1 MPPTPDSLSKVVRQS
16 IELLGRAAAKTS
28 VRLAYFAMLTLVT
41 TWPLLS
47 SAGSL
52 NTYRDSHPLV
62 QYEESARQT
71 LLRFGEAPLWDPYY
85 CGGLDGLGT
94 PQSRFVSPTF
104 LLTLIFG
111 TLRAEPLIAFL
122 MILLGLEGAFRY
134 ARSRGS
140 TNLGAALASPM
151 FALSGIFAVAPA
163 LGWYNFFGFELLPWA
178 VLGVRLAMRGR
189 AVGIVLASVALAW
202 IVGFG
207 GTYSAPM
214 AALWC
219 LFEVLEFTIAKR
231 KNRPRLGLGL
241 AMAVLTGVLALELAA
256 IRLWP
261 VVETLRMAPRII
273 GGNPGTAPET
283 VLRMLLG
290 RIHPDNAGDFR
301 PSGTFL
307 VGGFAALAVGAG
319 LARKKAIP
327 LILAASVAVW
337 LAAGYAAKVSAFA
350 ALKELPLYSTLRY
363 PERFLILFALAVSG
377 IAALGI
383 SRLQV
388 FARKRKAGVA
398 ILAVTVAAMLANLG
412 PLVANHWAA
421 AAGRPMG
428 PPPPTLSQDFHQAR
442 GTRWALAYYGP
453 MSRGCLSCYDAY
465 PVPQSPLL
473 RGDLKSEE
481 YLEDATAGT
490 VTRTKWTP
498 NHIEL
503 TVHLDRPA
511 RLRVNQNWNPG
522 WRASVG
528 TITSEKGL
536 LAVELPAGD
545 HALTLRFLPRAAVG
559 GALASLAAALV
570 LGWLM
575 IYTRR
580 TGHLPGASKLAL
592 ASLLPIIPVG
602 LAFALMHEP
611 PLPKTDLRT
620 PNGEDI
626 IADAPPKGARI
637 LHTTFA
643 KGSGMTLEAAR
654 ISSPTPAAESVL
666 TIELDWKAD
675 AEVESGMGVFVHLVP
690 TSGEDLRA
698 DHVMLSDVLEIE
710 KAPPGKI
717 LRDIGDIT
725 IPFDAGGKQWTVW
738 VGLWRVRKNGK
749 RVSIEDKG
757 SAFVA
762 EDRVQIGTF
771 YVP

>member
-1 MPPTPDSLSKVVRQS
+1 MSSAPDSLIKVVKQS
-16 IELLGRAAAKTS
+16 IDLLGRAAAKAP
-28 VRLAYFAMLTLVT
+28 VRLAYFALLTLVT

-71 LLRFGEAPLWDPYY
+71 LLQFGEAPLWDPYY

-104 LLTLIFG
+104 LITLIFG
-111 TLRAEPLIAFL
+111 TLRAEPLIAFV
-122 MILLGLEGAFRY
+122 MILIGLEGAFRY

-140 TNLGAALASPM
+140 TNLGAALGSPV

-163 LGWYNFFGFELLPWA
+163 LGWYNFFGFELVPWA
-178 VLGVRLAMRGR
+178 VLGVRWAMRGR
-189 AVGIVLASVALAW
+189 GVGVVLAAVALAW

-219 LFEVLEFTIAKR
+219 AFEVVEFAIAKR
-231 KNRPRLGLGL
+231 KNLGRLKIALP
-241 AMAVLTGVLALELAA
+241 MAVLTGVLALELAA

-273 GGNPGTAPET
+273 GGSPGTMPEII
-283 VLRMLLG
+283 LRMLLG

-301 PSGTFL
+301 PAGTFL
-307 VGGFAALAVGAG
+307 VGGFAAIAVGAG
-319 LARKKAIP
+319 LARKKSIP
-327 LILAASVAVW
+327 LILAASFWMW
-337 LAAGYAAKVSAFA
+337 LAAGYAANVSAFA

-363 PERFLILFALAVSG
+363 PERFLILFALAVSA

-388 FARKRKAGVA
+388 YARNRKMGGVA
-398 ILAVTVAAMLANLG
+398 LAVAVAAMLANLG
-412 PLVANHWAA
+412 PLVVNHWAA
-421 AAGRPMG
+421 TNGRPMG

-473 RGDLKSEE
+473 RGDLKAEE

-503 TVHLDRPA
+503 TVHLERPA
-511 RLRVNQNWNPG
+511 RLRINQNWHPG
-522 WRASVG
+522 WRTSVG
-528 TITSEKGL
+528 TIASEKGL

-559 GALASLAAALV
+559 GALATLAALAV
-570 LGWLM
+570 LGWLLAF
-575 IYTRR
+575 TRR
-580 TGHLPGASKLAL
+580 TGHMPGASKMAL
-592 ASLLPIIPVG
+592 LSMVPIVPVV

-626 IADAPPKGARI
+626 VVDAPPKDARI
-637 LHTTFA
+637 LHTKFA
-643 KGSGMTLEAAR
+643 AGMTLEAAR
-654 ISSPTPAAESVL
+654 LSSAKPAAESAL

-675 AEVESGMGVFVHLVP
+675 AQVEPGMGVFVHLVP

-717 LRDIGDIT
+717 LRDIGEIT

-738 VGLWRVRKNGK
+738 AGLWRVRKNGK
-749 RVSIEDKG
+749 RVSIEDNG
-757 SAFVA
+757 SAAVA
-762 EDRVQIGTF
+762 DDRVQIGTF